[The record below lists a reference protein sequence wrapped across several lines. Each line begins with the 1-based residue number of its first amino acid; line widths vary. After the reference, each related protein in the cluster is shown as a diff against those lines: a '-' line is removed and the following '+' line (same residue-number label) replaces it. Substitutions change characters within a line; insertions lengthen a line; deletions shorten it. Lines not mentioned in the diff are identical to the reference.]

1 MSTDAGIGVQQLLE
15 TLVQDFRA
23 GDPPMP
29 VIVLHAEDGEHDDQV
44 TRIVD
49 ELQSGQ
55 RHHRTRYATIPL
67 EQPPEDH
74 PPGDPAEQAARL
86 LYSLGRPGKWGDGPA
101 DYRPYAFPRLNL
113 VRAIQEATDDPEMA
127 EQWPT
132 APAGTPRGETQREAA
147 QAQLLRIL
155 ARQRWRPRKPPAWR
169 TRLLFADVQQFL
181 PMGLLAALTAL
192 LTRPEWYVVVAAGL
206 GLTALLTGLNHVPGR
221 APLFLWLRRESKWFL
236 TTTFLQIAARR
247 QPASVRLLRPV
258 RSWRAIATR
267 AYDVA
272 EALREGGSFQLQL
285 CVLALF
291 EDLRDNHRRVGWDL
305 RGLKRTRPPMLFLSR
320 ISEGNGGVELIR
332 AVSDIRSRRSELDP
346 LLIVAD
352 VSAADAALLERGMVD
367 EPADAPYAPPQFQQ
381 RLRYWY
387 DAWAGNLRA
396 GQSPSLVRALPWVL
410 RIPLPADQLR
420 ELPEREWRCAR
431 ARSRPSAARV
441 LWSLHS
447 LGIVSALVLTAGVL
461 RAVELHEDH
470 CSAGLLTA
478 NRHTEMRSGECVGI
492 ATGDVRFGKET
503 DEPTSA
509 VPWTIRELEE
519 DIAAANRDAMSD
531 DYVTVV
537 YAGPLSSGK
546 DEKLLPVKGA
556 QELAGVHLAQ
566 RVINEKGTNNGVKL
580 RVLVANGGAD
590 LKRQQDM
597 ARSIVEYAEKD
608 PSLVGVVGLGRNLK
622 DSHDTVRL
630 LYNADLPV
638 VSGTNSST
646 RLAEEFTNWFSLAAT
661 DKWQTEQLGL
671 VVEQLI
677 GPEKGPARQ
686 DALVL
691 ARDTEKT
698 GDAYTEEQ
706 AKHGRNML
714 ADTLDRPLGE
724 IPRRHYKV
732 DSGGPDLHAHAEE
745 ICRGGTRYSVIYF
758 AGRVEDLE
766 SLVHQLDVKNCKHE
780 MAILT
785 GDDLSKM
792 RQVGLPSNITI
803 YHAALAELDRAAEGT
818 SFYGDTLEYFG
829 ELSYFEGKPQKERRR
844 KARPD
849 SDVFANGQFALAHD
863 ATRALYSAA
872 TGDDEPGNSR
882 AATWVHLR
890 KVSLGAMAT
899 GTIDFTEAPLG
910 KNREGQSI
918 VLKKVTRANQQGD
931 FRITVLCS
939 LKAGEREDGND
950 KDGELRKLTRE
961 DCPIDRG

>member
-29 VIVLHAEDGEHDDQV
+29 VIVLHSEDGEHDDQV

-49 ELQSGQ
+49 ELQGGQ
-55 RHHRTRYATIPL
+55 KHHRTRYAAVPL
-67 EQPPEDH
+67 EQSPDDH
-74 PPGDPAEQAARL
+74 PPEDPAEQAARL
-86 LYSLGRPGKWGDGPA
+86 LYSLGRPGKWGDGSA
-101 DYRPYAFPRLNL
+101 GYRPYAFPRLNL
-113 VRAIQEATDDPEMA
+113 VRAIQEATDDPEMT
-127 EQWPT
+127 EHWPT

-192 LTRPEWYVVVAAGL
+192 LTRPEWYVAVVAGL
-206 GLTALLTGLNHVPGR
+206 GLMALLTGLNHVPGR

-291 EDLRDNHRRVGWDL
+291 EDLRDNHRRVSWDL

-320 ISEGNGGVELIR
+320 ISEENGGVELIR
-332 AVSDIRSRRSELDP
+332 AVSDVRSRRSELDP

-352 VSAADAALLERGMVD
+352 VSAADAALLERGMVG
-367 EPADAPYAPPQFQQ
+367 EPADAPSAPRQLQQ

-410 RIPLPADQLR
+410 RIPLPADQLA

-447 LGIVSALVLTAGVL
+447 LGIVSVLVLTMGVS
-461 RAVELHEDH
+461 RAIELHENH

-478 NRHTEMRSGECVGI
+478 NRHTQLRSGECVGI

-503 DEPTSA
+503 DEPTST
-509 VPWTIRELEE
+509 VPWTIGELEE
-519 DIAAANRDAMSD
+519 HIAEANRTAMSG

-546 DEKLLPVKGA
+546 DEKLSPVKGA

-590 LKRQQDM
+590 LKKQQHM
-597 ARSIVEYAEKD
+597 AKAVVEYAEQD
-608 PSLVGVVGLGRNLK
+608 TSLVGVVGLGRNLK
-622 DSHDTVRL
+622 DSDDTVRL
-630 LYNADLPV
+630 LYDADLPV

-661 DKWQTEQLGL
+661 DKWQTDQLGL
-671 VVEQLI
+671 IVDQLI
-677 GPEKGPARQ
+677 DSEKGPAH
-686 DALVL
+686 ALVL

-706 AKHGRNML
+706 AKHGREML
-714 ADTLDRPLGE
+714 SRKLGE
-724 IPRRHYKV
+724 DVEDIPRMHYKV
-732 DSGGPDLHAHAEE
+732 DDGGPDLHTHAEE
-745 ICRGGTRYSVIYF
+745 ICRGDTRYSVIYF

-766 SLVHQLDVKNCKHE
+766 SLVHQLDVKKCKHE

-792 RQVGLPSNITI
+792 NRVGLPSNITL
-803 YHAALAELDRAAEGT
+803 YHAALAELERAAKGT
-818 SFYGDTLEYFG
+818 SFYDAALEYFG
-829 ELSYFEGKPQKERRR
+829 ELSYFRDRPQEERQ
-844 KARPD
+844 KNARPD
-849 SDVFANGQFALAHD
+849 SEVFANGQFALAHD

-872 TGDDEPGNSR
+872 TGDDEPSNSR
-882 AATWVHLR
+882 AATWVNLR
-890 KVSLGAMAT
+890 KVDLGAMAT

-910 KNREGQSI
+910 ENREGQSI
-918 VLKKVTRANQQGD
+918 VLKKVTRASQQGG
-931 FRITVLCS
+931 FRTTVLCS
-939 LKAGEREDGND
+939 LKAGERENEND
-950 KDGELRKLTRE
+950 EDSELRKLTAK
-961 DCPIDRG
+961 DCSIDRE